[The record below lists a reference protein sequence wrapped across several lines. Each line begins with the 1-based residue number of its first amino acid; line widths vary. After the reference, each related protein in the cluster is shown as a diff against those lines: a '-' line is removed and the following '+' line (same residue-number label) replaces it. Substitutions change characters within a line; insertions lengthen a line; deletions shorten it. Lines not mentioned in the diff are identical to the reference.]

1 MKSIFFAFFLIIA
14 SQNLFAN
21 NPISSPTFND
31 IINDVI
37 KGEKYIFD
45 DKNITV
51 DVPKF
56 ADNPIQVP
64 IFIDAKKIKN
74 AKRMIVFA
82 DLNPIPVI
90 VDMKLIDLLPLISV
104 NIKVAQETPLRALVQ
119 DDKGVWHIG
128 SANIKSF
135 GGGCSVSSVASSD
148 TNFDKYLGKA
158 KGDIFRKDEITRI
171 KASIFHPMETG
182 LVFGN
187 SAFYINKIS
196 IFGKNKKL
204 SDITSYSAI
213 SENPRFIFETKNK
226 SEDYKI
232 NFYDTDANEFS
243 LDIK

>member
-1 MKSIFFAFFLIIA
+1 MKNIFFALLLFIY

-21 NPISSPTFND
+21 NPISSPTFSD
-31 IINDVI
+31 IIKDTI

-45 DKNITV
+45 DKNTIV

-82 DLNPIPVI
+82 DLNPIPII
-90 VDMKLIDLLPLISV
+90 VDMKLTDLLPIISL

-119 DDKGVWHIG
+119 DDKGIWHIG
-128 SANIKSF
+128 SADIKSF
-135 GGGCSVSSVASSD
+135 GGGCSVASVSSSD

-158 KGDIFRKDEITRI
+158 KGEIFKKDNITRI

-196 IFGKNKKL
+196 IFAKDKKL
-204 SDITSYSAI
+204 SDITSSSAI

-226 SEDYKI
+226 SEDYKVS
-232 NFYDTDANEFS
+232 FYDTDGNEFS
-243 LDIK
+243 VDIK